1 MKNNSKVEPEIR
13 LERSDDA
20 TEIDNLH
27 SVTFGPGRYT
37 KSAYRYREKRE
48 HLIDISFV
56 LVDQNQI
63 IGSVRY
69 WEILVNNAPA
79 LLLGPI
85 VIHPDYRGC
94 GYGVKLIDYSVNKCN
109 GANHNIIILIGD
121 LSYYSK
127 IGFKRMLGKK
137 IVFEGPV
144 NNDRV
149 LYREIKTN
157 IIEDSSKIIIKRYPD

>member
-109 GANHNIIILIGD
+109 GANHNIIILVGD

-127 IGFKRMLGKK
+127 IGFKRMLGKE
-137 IVFEGPV
+137 IIFAGPV

>member
-20 TEIDNLH
+20 NEIDNLH

-48 HLIDISFV
+48 HLVDISFV

-69 WEILVNNAPA
+69 WEILVNNALA

-94 GYGVKLIDYSVNKCN
+94 GYGVKLIEYSVNKCN
-109 GANHNIIILIGD
+109 EANHNIIILVGD

-127 IGFKRMLGKK
+127 IGFKRMLGKE
-137 IVFEGPV
+137 IVFAGPV

>member
-20 TEIDNLH
+20 NEIDNLH

-79 LLLGPI
+79 LLLGPV

>member
-1 MKNNSKVEPEIR
+1 MKNNSMVEPEIR
-13 LERSDDA
+13 LERSDDT

-37 KSAYRYREKRE
+37 KSAYRYREKRD

-56 LVDQNQI
+56 LVDKNQI

-69 WEILVNNAPA
+69 WEILVNNTPA

-85 VIHPDYRGC
+85 VIHPNYRGR

-109 GANHNIIILIGD
+109 EANHNIIILVGD

-127 IGFKRMLGKK
+127 IGFKRMLGKE
-137 IVFEGPV
+137 ITFAGPV

>member
-20 TEIDNLH
+20 NEIDNLH

-69 WEILVNNAPA
+69 WEILVNNALA

-94 GYGVKLIDYSVNKCN
+94 GYGVKLIEYSVNKCN
-109 GANHNIIILIGD
+109 EANHNIIILVGD

-127 IGFKRMLGKK
+127 IGFKRMLGKE
-137 IVFEGPV
+137 IVFAGPV

>member
-1 MKNNSKVEPEIR
+1 MKNNSNSEPEIR

-20 TEIDNLH
+20 AEIDNLH

-69 WEILVNNAPA
+69 WEILVNNTPA

-85 VIHPDYRGC
+85 VIHPDYRGR
-94 GYGVKLIDYSVNKCN
+94 GYGAKLIDYSVNKCN
-109 GANHNIIILIGD
+109 DANHNIIILVGD

-127 IGFKRMLGKK
+127 IGFKRMLGKE
-137 IVFEGPV
+137 ITFAGPV

>member
-1 MKNNSKVEPEIR
+1 MKNNSMVEPEIR

-37 KSAYRYREKRE
+37 KSAYRYREKRD

-56 LVDQNQI
+56 LVDKNQI

-94 GYGVKLIDYSVNKCN
+94 GYGVKLIEYSVNKCN
-109 GANHNIIILIGD
+109 EANHNIIILVGD

-127 IGFKRMLGKK
+127 IGFKRMLGKE
-137 IVFEGPV
+137 ITFAGPV

-149 LYREIKTN
+149 LYREINTN
-157 IIEDSSKIIIKRYPD
+157 IIEDSSKIIIKHYPD

>member
-37 KSAYRYREKRE
+37 KSAYRYREKRD

-56 LVDQNQI
+56 LVDKNQI

-85 VIHPDYRGC
+85 VINPDYRGR
-94 GYGVKLIDYSVNKCN
+94 GYGAKLIDYSVNKCN
-109 GANHNIIILIGD
+109 EANHNIIILVGD

-127 IGFKRMLGKK
+127 VGFKRMLGKE
-137 IVFEGPV
+137 ITFAGPV

-157 IIEDSSKIIIKRYPD
+157 IIEDSSKIIIKPYPD

>member
-20 TEIDNLH
+20 NEIDNLH

-56 LVDQNQI
+56 LIDQNQI